1 MSFKYLLVIAL
12 ALSWPLR
19 SMAADSGG
27 LVVTLASVADRVR
40 TQNPDLAAARQ
51 RIGEALGRM
60 KQAGKRDNPRLQTEM
75 EHNTKTSEGG
85 VKIGLTQSFPVTD
98 RLRFEKE
105 ISVQEL
111 KAAEAE
117 VRDVERKLVAA
128 GREELVKILA
138 IRRQRELLREQAAVS
153 GKLADFIDQ
162 AAEKGEGSRLD
173 AGQAKLEAAKL
184 ATEIRQLDAQEAA
197 AIGALKPLLGMSPA
211 SKLMPSGELPP
222 IRIPEAGAG
231 SSRRPDMQVAKV
243 EADAA
248 SLEVDLEWTKKYED
262 IEVGVFGSAGR
273 RIDEPGGAEGEGMVG
288 FQLSIPLPLWN
299 DNSGNIEAAQA
310 KLKRKQLE
318 VNALDRTIRNEAE
331 AARAEMAE
339 WAKLEQEVRS
349 ELLPL
354 ADRQA
359 DLAEQTW
366 RNGQGEL
373 QVVLKA
379 REQRLQLA
387 SSRLDALR
395 DFHLARV
402 RYEAAINQR

>member
-1 MSFKYLLVIAL
+1 MSFKYLLAIAL
-12 ALSWPLR
+12 ALSWPVR
-19 SMAADSGG
+19 SMAAESGG

-40 TQNPDLAAARQ
+40 TQNPDLAAARL

-60 KQAGKRDNPRLQTEM
+60 KQSGRRENPRLETEV
-75 EHNTKTSEGG
+75 EHNTKSSEGS
-85 VKIGLTQSFPVTD
+85 VKIGFTQSFPVTD

-117 VRDVERKLVAA
+117 VRDVERKLVAE

-138 IRRQRELLREQAAVS
+138 IRRQRELLREQADVS
-153 GKLADFIDQ
+153 KKLAEFIDK

-184 ATEIRQLDAQEAA
+184 ATEIRQLDAAEVAA
-197 AIGALKPLLGMSPA
+197 TGALKPLLGMSPSA
-211 SKLMPSGELPP
+211 TVLPSGELPP
-222 IRIPEAGAG
+222 IRVPEAGAG
-231 SSRRPDMQVAKV
+231 SSRRPDMQVARV
-243 EADAA
+243 EAEAVA
-248 SLEVDLEWTKKYED
+248 MEVNLEQTKKYDD
-262 IEVGVFGSAGR
+262 IEVGVFGTAGR
-273 RIDEPGGAEGEGMVG
+273 RMDAPDGVSSEGMVG

-299 DNSGNIEAAQA
+299 DNSGNVEAAQA

-318 VNALDRTIRNEAE
+318 ITALDRNIRNEAE
-331 AARAEMAE
+331 AARAEME
-339 WAKLEQEVRS
+339 QWAKLEREVRA

-359 DLAEQTW
+359 ELAEQTW